1 MSAEKFNLKRKFA
14 LVTGGSRGIGKAIA
28 LAFAEAGADVAVA
41 SLTQKKLEETAA
53 EIRKLGRRSIAIQ
66 ADTSKKADVERMTR
80 RVLDEF
86 GVIDILV
93 NNAGIIIRGP
103 ILEFAEEDWDKLMDI
118 DLKGYF
124 LCAQAVSKVMA
135 GQKKGNIINITS
147 QYAYRVTPGFGVY
160 AVAKAGIVM
169 LTRAL
174 AQELSSYGVRVNA
187 IGPGLIKTDFSKAS
201 WSNPDFLKKY
211 EASMPLGRVGYTD
224 DIIGSALLLA
234 SDASSYIT
242 GHTIVIDGG
251 ALA

>member
-1 MSAEKFNLKRKFA
+1 MSEKQLQGKVA

-28 LAFAEAGADVAVA
+28 LAFAGAGADVAVA
-41 SLTQKKLEETAA
+41 ALTAERVEQTAE
-53 EIRKLGRRSIAIQ
+53 EIRKLGWHSLAVQ
-66 ADTSKKADVERMTR
+66 ADTSRKADVDNMVRKVVE
-80 RVLDEF
+80 EF

-93 NNAGIIIRGP
+93 NDAGIIIRGP
-103 ILEFAEEDWDKLMDI
+103 ILEFPEENWDKLMDI

-124 LCAQAVSKVMA
+124 LCAQAVGKVMVK
-135 GQKKGNIINITS
+135 QKKGNIINISS
-147 QYAYRVTPGFGVY
+147 QYAYKVTPGFGVY

-174 AQELSSYGVRVNA
+174 AQELSSHGIRVNA
-187 IGPGLIKTDFSKAS
+187 IAPGLIKTDFSKAS

-211 EASMPLGRVGYTD
+211 ESAAPLGRIGYTD
-224 DIIGSALLLA
+224 DIIGAALLLA

>member
-1 MSAEKFNLKRKFA
+1 MSVEKFNLKGKVA

-53 EIRKLGRRSIAIQ
+53 EIRKLGRRSIAIK

-86 GVIDILV
+86 GVLDILV

-124 LCAQAVSKVMA
+124 LCAQAVGKVMA

-174 AQELSSYGVRVNA
+174 AQELSSYSVRVNA

-234 SDASSYIT
+234 SDASSYIS